1 MPEVELFG
9 GLRDVVD
16 GAKSVRVDGRTI
28 REVLDNLARE
38 YPPMR
43 ERIGQG
49 IAVAIDGVIYRDDWE
64 QPIPEDAEV
73 VLLTR
78 IAGG

>member
-1 MPEVELFG
+1 MPEVQLFG
-9 GLRDVVD
+9 GLRDAVD
-16 GAKSVRVDGRTI
+16 GADSVQVDGATI
-28 REVLDNLARE
+28 RELMQNLSRK
-38 YPPMR
+38 YPAMR

-49 IAVAIDGVIYRDDWE
+49 IAVSIDGVIYRDDWD
-64 QPIPEDAEV
+64 QPIAEDAEV

>member
-9 GLRDVVD
+9 GLRDAVN
-16 GAKSVRVDGRTI
+16 GAESVRVDGTTI
-28 REVLDNLARE
+28 HELLQNLARE
-38 YPPMR
+38 YPAMR
-43 ERIGQG
+43 ERIDQG
-49 IAVAIDGVIYRDDWE
+49 IAVAIDGVIYRDNWE
-64 QPIPEDAEV
+64 QPIPEGAEV

>member
-9 GLRDVVD
+9 GLRDAAD
-16 GAKSVRVDGRTI
+16 GAKSVNVEGSTI
-28 REVLDNLARE
+28 AELMQNLAHK
-38 YPPMR
+38 YPAMR
-43 ERIGQG
+43 ERIGHDV
-49 IAVAIDGVIYRDDWE
+49 AVAINGVIYRDDWE
-64 QPIPEDAEV
+64 QPIPDDAEV